1 MGAKPCAPVCL
12 SASPSWA
19 PRGTR
24 DREGQTQGERE
35 GERKG
40 GRERERDT
48 EGERKRSQGAGVK
61 NVLQRKQSSETS
73 PLFALFSTDPH
84 GIEEHSTNVK
94 YAIRLQNKFTC
105 RLKKKEVQLVI

>member
-19 PRGTR
+19 PQGTR

-35 GERKG
+35 
-40 GRERERDT
+40 ERERRETDT

-61 NVLQRKQSSETS
+61 NALQRKQSSETS
-73 PLFALFSTDPH
+73 PLFALFSADPH
-84 GIEEHSTNVK
+84 GVEERSTNVK
-94 YAIRLQNKFTC
+94 AAIRFQQVYLQI
-105 RLKKKEVQLVI
+105 KKTIYRFR

>member
-35 GERKG
+35 GEREG
-40 GRERERDT
+40 VERETDT

-61 NVLQRKQSSETS
+61 KCLQRKQSSETS
-73 PLFALFSTDPH
+73 PLFALVSTDPH
-84 GIEEHSTNVK
+84 GIEEHITNVK
-94 YAIRLQNKFTC
+94 SAVRFENKFTC
-105 RLKKKEVQLVI
+105 R

>member
-35 GERKG
+35 GEREG
-40 GRERERDT
+40 VERETDT

-61 NVLQRKQSSETS
+61 KCLQRKQSSETS
-73 PLFALFSTDPH
+73 PLFALFSNPQFASKTSLLAD
-84 GIEEHSTNVK
+84 
-94 YAIRLQNKFTC
+94 
-105 RLKKKEVQLVI
+105 KKKRSTTRDILYRFR